1 MIAARTRCDIP
12 SREGFFR
19 GGPSRSV
26 SSVVTMTD
34 TPDTAPPP
42 PVSADG
48 DTSENLIR
56 SVGPFRGDD
65 AEISMLWRRFTATR
79 DALTRERLVLSY
91 SPLVKYVVGRMM
103 SNLPGHLESSDLT
116 SYGLMGLLGAIDRFQ
131 PERGVRF
138 ESYAM
143 TRIKGAII
151 DELRTLDWAP
161 RSLRLRAR
169 QIEKAA
175 LQLENRLHRA
185 PTEEEIAEN
194 LEVSVED
201 LRDDLARVTNST
213 ILALDDAWGLSGDM
227 EGGTLGDTV
236 KDDGADPATIHASS
250 EARAA
255 IADAIARLPEKEK
268 VVIALYYYDNL
279 TLKEIGEVLGVTES
293 RVSQL
298 RAKAVMA
305 LRGRLRDAADAL
317 PS

>member
-1 MIAARTRCDIP
+1 MAANSDSQAP
-12 SREGFFR
+12 SAAPSS
-19 GGPSRSV
+19 GPPAVTTGEKLVRS
-26 SSVVTMTD
+26 T
-34 TPDTAPPP
+34 
-42 PVSADG
+42 
-48 DTSENLIR
+48 
-56 SVGPFRGDD
+56 GPFRGDD
-65 AEISMLWRRFTATR
+65 EEIRMLWRRFQATR
-79 DALTRERLVLSY
+79 DPMARERLVLSY

-103 SNLPGHLESSDLT
+103 SNLPNHLESSDLT
-116 SYGLMGLLGAIDRFQ
+116 SYGLMGLLGAIDRFE
-131 PERGVRF
+131 PDRGVRF

-169 QIEKAA
+169 QIESAG
-175 LQLENRLHRA
+175 LQLENRLQRA
-185 PTEEEIAEN
+185 PTEDEIAQK
-194 LEVSVED
+194 LGVTTDD
-201 LRDDLARVTNST
+201 LRGDLAKVANST
-213 ILALDDAWGLSGDM
+213 ILALDDAWGMSSGG

-236 KDDGADPATIHASS
+236 SDDGADPAAIHASA

-298 RAKAVMA
+298 RAKAVLA
-305 LRGRLRDAADAL
+305 LRGRLRDAADVL
-317 PS
+317 PL

>member
-1 MIAARTRCDIP
+1 M
-12 SREGFFR
+12 SFFVGIETFDR
-19 GGPSRSV
+19 LM
-26 SSVVTMTD
+26 VTMTE
-34 TPDTAPPP
+34 TSDTAGPAP
-42 PVSADG
+42 ATAETG
-48 DTSENLIR
+48 ETLIR

-65 AEISMLWRRFTATR
+65 EEIRMLWRRFQATR
-79 DALTRERLVLSY
+79 DPMTRERLVLSY

-103 SNLPGHLESSDLT
+103 SNLPSHLESSELT
-116 SYGLMGLLGAIDRFQ
+116 SYGLMGLLGAIDRFE
-131 PERGVRF
+131 PDRGVRF

-175 LQLENRLHRA
+175 LQLENRLQRA
-185 PTEEEIAEN
+185 PTEEEIAAK
-194 LEVSVED
+194 LAVTVED
-201 LRDDLARVTNST
+201 LRDDLAKVANST
-213 ILALDDAWGLSGDM
+213 ILALDDAWGLSGGM

-298 RAKAVMA
+298 RAKAVLA

-317 PS
+317 PL

>member
-1 MIAARTRCDIP
+1 MIIMA
-12 SREGFFR
+12 
-19 GGPSRSV
+19 
-26 SSVVTMTD
+26 D
-34 TPDTAPPP
+34 TSDTAGPAP
-42 PVSADG
+42 AAAETG
-48 DTSENLIR
+48 ETLIR

-65 AEISMLWRRFTATR
+65 EEIRMLWRRFQTTR
-79 DALTRERLVLSY
+79 DPMTRERLVLSY

-103 SNLPGHLESSDLT
+103 SNLPSHLESSDLT
-116 SYGLMGLLGAIDRFQ
+116 SYGLMGLLGAIDRFE
-131 PERGVRF
+131 PDRGVRF

-175 LQLENRLHRA
+175 LQLENRLQRA
-185 PTEEEIAEN
+185 PTEEEIAAK
-194 LEVSVED
+194 LEVTVED
-201 LRDDLARVTNST
+201 LRDDIAKVANST
-213 ILALDDAWGLSGDM
+213 ILALDDAWGMSGAA

-268 VVIALYYYDNL
+268 VVIALYYYDSL

-298 RAKAVMA
+298 RAKAVLA

-317 PS
+317 PL